1 MRAICIFTNSREKLH
16 FLVGHMQTPQ
26 KITSCELYCERILL
40 KTASC
45 QVQGD
50 LSQDV
55 GGVLQETITDRS
67 TVMLAVNASTW
78 KDTSYFC
85 WWLWAR
91 TSYVALTQIKRRLE
105 FVKEPTEALVTNN
118 CFCHCHLCINHLGSL

>member
-55 GGVLQETITDRS
+55 GGVLQETITDLPSWRFS
-67 TVMLAVNASTW
+67 EKPKNVPNER
-78 KDTSYFC
+78 K
-85 WWLWAR
+85 
-91 TSYVALTQIKRRLE
+91 
-105 FVKEPTEALVTNN
+105 N
-118 CFCHCHLCINHLGSL
+118 